1 MANLDRYRMGV
12 AYRGLHGLSEMGFKK
27 RETRLDDLFPTADEV
42 VLSLAGY
49 FWKLDE
55 AGAVIYEVPDLRF
68 EVVAEG
74 GVLELALA
82 NPSGDY
88 TGLIIDVL
96 ALDGK
101 DAQMMIEDIETACGF
116 VKAKLRDGM
125 RVMEMSEDD
134 CLERLRDSMRL
145 LANELP
151 R

>member
-27 RETRLDDLFPTADEV
+27 RETLLGDLFPTADEV

-101 DAQMMIEDIETACGF
+101 DAQMMMEDIETACGF
-116 VKAKLRDGM
+116 VKAKLRDAM